1 MKIYHIAQGMP
12 EFDRAAVDLG
22 HDIRRVNWP
31 AMFGRLPADYAA
43 ANLCAL
49 VVKECEE
56 FRPDLVFI
64 QAQQPGVVNGELCDY
79 LRSLGAFVVNWTG
92 DVRDP
97 IPAHYIN
104 LAPHVNVTAF
114 TNLPDVVALH
124 DMGHDARFLQIGYD
138 PDIYHNNGTGK
149 REGVVFIGNDYGY
162 RFPLSQHRRDAVNA
176 LKKVFG
182 HSFTGYGKGFGK
194 SLNNGVDAD
203 VYRRALVAVNLDH
216 FNRSGF
222 HSDRYLRSTAC
233 GAYTING
240 TALSSSALVDM
251 VREALAD
258 PKRTAELGALQAAE
272 TYNIERWHN
281 RINTVTRWAT
291 K

>member
-1 MKIYHIAQGMP
+1 
-12 EFDRAAVDLG
+12 
-22 HDIRRVNWP
+22 
-31 AMFGRLPADYAA
+31 
-43 ANLCAL
+43 
-49 VVKECEE
+49 
-56 FRPDLVFI
+56 
-64 QAQQPGVVNGELCDY
+64 
-79 LRSLGAFVVNWTG
+79 
-92 DVRDP
+92 
-97 IPAHYIN
+97 
-104 LAPHVNVTAF
+104 
-114 TNLPDVVALH
+114 VVALQ

-149 REGVVFIGNDYGY
+149 REGVVFVGNDYGH

-182 HSFTGYGKGFGK
+182 HSFTAYGKRFGK
-194 SLNNGVDAD
+194 SLHNGADAD

-216 FNRSGF
+216 FNRTGF
-222 HSDRYLRSTAC
+222 HSDRYLRSMAC

-240 TALSSSALVDM
+240 TGVSSSALVDM